1 MSIESKHPEF
11 IEIADDYRVMRDTFN
26 GERTVKGAG
35 TAYLPATAGQIQ
47 DGALKSA
54 SGVGAVSYNAYL
66 ARAQFPEFIS
76 EAINLLVS
84 VMHKEEAVIKLP
96 AALEPMREA
105 ATRQG
110 LDINM
115 LLRKINENQL
125 KFGRFGLL
133 ADFPQDPFFAGR
145 AQVPHLVEYE
155 AETIIN
161 WDDER
166 LTDFSKAE
174 LSFLVM
180 NETVQVRGKDGVEQF
195 DWVEERQ
202 FRVAQLMPEN
212 PELPLSTS
220 NPLVYSTFT
229 KNNEVT
235 SEEILPQFRGATLD
249 FIPFVFIGSDDLDY
263 SPNEIPL
270 LGLANLSLAIYRKSA
285 DLEQALHILGQDTLV
300 IKGQEVGK
308 DGQAK
313 DENEDTRVGAGAV
326 IRVDEEGDAKF
337 IGIDSEGIPEMRTS
351 LESDKSRAQSMGPR
365 LLEARRG
372 QAESGEALRTR
383 VSAQT
388 ATLQSIALTGAK
400 GLEKILKMCAVWIGA
415 NPDEVTVTPNLDF
428 TQDTVDASQLKALA
442 EATGRKIKLSD
453 KSLHKWLQDRNFT
466 RLTFE
471 EELALLEEEGNLE
484 PAGSGND
491 PSTPS
496 DDPTGDSMEN
506 DEDEFDRGGGE
517 S

>member
-11 IEIADDYRVMRDTFN
+11 LEIADDYRVMRDTFN
-26 GERTVKGAG
+26 GERTVKAGG

-47 DGALKSA
+47 DGALKNA
-54 SGVGAVSYNAYL
+54 SSVGSVSYNAYL

-84 VMHKEEAVIKLP
+84 VMHKEPAVIKLP
-96 AALEPMREA
+96 AALEPMRES

-110 LDINM
+110 LDISM
-115 LLRKINENQL
+115 LLRKINEHQL
-125 KFGRFGLL
+125 RFGRFGLL

-145 AQVPHLVEYE
+145 AQAPHLVEYE

-161 WDDER
+161 WDGER
-166 LTDFSKAE
+166 LTEFSNAE

-180 NETVQVRGKDGVEQF
+180 NETVQVRGKDGIEQF
-195 DWVEERQ
+195 EWVEERQ
-202 FRVAQLMPEN
+202 FRVAHLSPEN

-229 KNNEVT
+229 KIDEIA
-235 SEEILPQFRGATLD
+235 SEEIMPQFRGLTLD
-249 FIPFVFIGSDDLDY
+249 FIPFVFIGSDDLDF

-308 DGQAK
+308 DGNSK
-313 DENEDTRVGAGAV
+313 DESEDTRVGAGAV

-337 IGIDSEGIPEMRTS
+337 IGINSEGIPEMRTS

-400 GLEKILKMCAVWIGA
+400 GLEKVLKMCAVWIGA
-415 NPDEVTVTPNLDF
+415 NPEEVVVTPNLDF
-428 TQDTVDASQLKALA
+428 TQDTVNASELKALA
-442 EATGRKIKLSD
+442 EATGRKIMLSD
-453 KSLHKWLQDRNFT
+453 KTLHKWLQDRNFT
-466 RLTFE
+466 RMTFE
-471 EELALLEEEGNLE
+471 EEFALLEQEGNLE
-484 PAGSGND
+484 PADSGD
-491 PSTPS
+491 GTSTSS
-496 DDPTGDSMEN
+496 DDPNDDSMEN
-506 DEDEFDRGGGE
+506 EDEPASGSGE